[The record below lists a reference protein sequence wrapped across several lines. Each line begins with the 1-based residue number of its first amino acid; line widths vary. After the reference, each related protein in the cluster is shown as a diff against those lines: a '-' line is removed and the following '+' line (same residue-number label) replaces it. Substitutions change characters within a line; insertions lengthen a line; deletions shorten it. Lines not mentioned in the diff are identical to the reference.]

1 MDEWKETLIW
11 GIIAFVL
18 VFIIIKSQ
26 QRKYKNLMND
36 GKKTIATV
44 TGFGRKNSV
53 IWEYTINGGVV
64 EINDRKRNFR
74 GLQRGEQFEAI
85 YDPSNLKNAK
95 ILLDKPVL
103 NNVTIDTIKDFR
115 FPHGIRDDA
124 VYTSF
129 QYEISG
135 KEYARQQ
142 LLPSAKKWSERD
154 SFIVLVNLNNP
165 KIAYLKRIE

>member
-1 MDEWKETLIW
+1 MSERKETIIW

-18 VFIIIKSQ
+18 VFVIIKSQ
-26 QRKYKNLMND
+26 QRKYKSLMND
-36 GKKTIATV
+36 GKETLATV

-53 IWEYTINGGVV
+53 IWEYSIGNNTI
-64 EINDRKRNFR
+64 EINDRKRNFN
-74 GLQRGEQFEAI
+74 GLQKGEQFEAL
-85 YDPSNLKNAK
+85 YDPNNLKNAK

-103 NNVTIDTIKDFR
+103 NNVPIDTIKDFK

-129 QYEISG
+129 QYEIGG

-142 LLPSAKKWSERD
+142 LLPSDKKWSELD

-165 KIAYLKRIE
+165 KIAYLKQVE

>member
-1 MDEWKETLIW
+1 MSEWKETLIW
-11 GIIAFVL
+11 GLIFFGL
-18 VFIIIKSQ
+18 VFFILNR
-26 QRKYKNLMND
+26 QRDNHQSLSEN
-36 GKKTIATV
+36 GKPTIAKV

-53 IWEYTINGGVV
+53 IWEYTVNGGVV
-64 EINDRKRNFR
+64 EINDRKKIFK
-74 GLQRGEQFEAI
+74 GLQRGEQFEAV
-85 YDPSNLKNAK
+85 YDPDNFKNTK

-129 QYEISG
+129 QYEIGG
-135 KEYARQQ
+135 KEYVRQQ
-142 LLPSAKKWSERD
+142 LLPSDKKWSELD

-165 KIAYLKRIE
+165 KIAYLKQVE